1 MRSSSMGSTAKP
13 QAAGTLANATKGLW
27 QKSLR
32 DLITGIRSNKER
44 QKDFMNKCL
53 QDIRAEVRPPARP
66 PTRSSAS
73 NGRRFPLQRLTLA
86 LSP

>member
-1 MRSSSMGSTAKP
+1 MGSAPPK
-13 QAAGTLANATKGLW
+13 AAPAGALATATKGLW

-53 QDIRAEVRPPARP
+53 QDIRAEVRAR
-66 PTRSSAS
+66 
-73 NGRRFPLQRLTLA
+73 GRHDRIERVE
-86 LSP
+86 S

>member
-1 MRSSSMGSTAKP
+1 MGSAPPK
-13 QAAGTLANATKGLW
+13 AAPAGALATATKGLW

-73 NGRRFPLQRLTLA
+73 NGRRFPRQRLTLA